1 MISNHATIYKIDL
14 NFGFIKEL
22 STVQADSPE
31 VTAWC
36 PPAASLSFS
45 AQRVAR
51 AVSMPMVPDYA
62 APTDQGLTRVH
73 RPAAAYASA
82 CSSQQPQSVLVIV
95 PPCACVCWE

>member
-1 MISNHATIYKIDL
+1 MIKLISNHATIYKMDL

-45 AQRVAR
+45 A
-51 AVSMPMVPDYA
+51 
-62 APTDQGLTRVH
+62 
-73 RPAAAYASA
+73 
-82 CSSQQPQSVLVIV
+82 
-95 PPCACVCWE
+95 